1 MKNDYAV
8 FIISHKRPEVE
19 TLKALDGAG
28 YTGEYFIVI
37 DDTDPTIEEYK
48 SRYGEHLLVFNKEEI
63 WEETDTIDNFKIMTC
78 CTYPRN
84 YCIKAAR
91 EKGYK
96 YLINFDDDIK
106 SFGMRYTKNE
116 KLLSAKIK
124 NIGKVFE
131 AYIKFMECANFT
143 CTGFIM
149 AGRLIG
155 GRKNPL
161 VEGCFYS
168 RPTNCFIMKASTPYF
183 KGTYYEDA
191 IYAIQNNKQ
200 GKLTYALMP
209 IVINGAPPMKNRDG
223 GGMTE
228 AYTNQSDFS
237 QFFHIKVAEPASI
250 QIKVC
255 NDEKVKTKFFE
266 NFFTPKILNEGV
278 KKK

>member
-1 MKNDYAV
+1 MKNNYAV
-8 FIISHKRPEVE
+8 YIISHKRPKVE
-19 TLKALDGAG
+19 TLKALEKAG
-28 YTGEYFIVI
+28 YTGDYFIVI

-48 SRYGEHLLVFNKEEI
+48 SSYGEHLLVFNKEKI
-63 WEETDTIDNFKIMTC
+63 WENTDTIDNFKIMTC

-84 YCIKAAR
+84 FCIKSAK

-106 SFGMRYTKNE
+106 SFGMRYVKDN

-124 NIGKVFE
+124 DIGRVFE
-131 AYIKFMECANFT
+131 AYIEFMERAKFT
-143 CTGFIM
+143 CSGFIM

-155 GRKNPL
+155 GKKNPL
-161 VEGCFYS
+161 VNSCFYC
-168 RPTNCFIMKASTPYF
+168 RPTNCFILKTSSPYF

-209 IVINGAPPMKNRDG
+209 IVINGAPPMKNHDG
-223 GGMTE
+223 GGMTA
-228 AYTNQSDFS
+228 AYEGQNEFTQY
-237 QFFHIKVAEPASI
+237 FHIKVAEPTSI
-250 QIKVC
+250 KLKVC
-255 NDEKVKTKFFE
+255 NNGKVKTTFLE
-266 NFFTPKILNEGV
+266 NFFVPKILNEEV

>member
-8 FIISHKRPEVE
+8 FIISHKRPEVG
-19 TLKALDGAG
+19 TLKALEKSG
-28 YTGEYFIVI
+28 YTGDYFIVI

-63 WEETDTIDNFKIMTC
+63 WEGTDTIDNFKIMTC

-96 YLINFDDDIK
+96 YLVNLDDDIK
-106 SFGMRYTKNE
+106 MFMFRFVQGE
-116 KLLSAKIK
+116 KLASSSIK
-124 NIGKVFE
+124 DIGKVFE
-131 AYIKFMECANFT
+131 EYIKFMETAQLT
-143 CTGFIM
+143 CSGFIM
-149 AGRLIG
+149 AGKLIG

-161 VEGCFYS
+161 VDSCFYS

-200 GKLTYALMP
+200 GYLTYALMP
-209 IVINGAPPMKNRDG
+209 VVICGSPPMKNHDG
-223 GGMTE
+223 GGMTA
-228 AYTNQSDFS
+228 AYEEQNEFTQY
-237 QFFHIKVAEPASI
+237 FHIKVAEPTSI
-250 QIKVC
+250 KLKVC
-255 NDEKVKTKFFE
+255 NNGKVKTTFLEKFFV
-266 NFFTPKILNEGV
+266 PKILNEEV